1 MFCFSYGSSHTNTC
15 LIRPVDCSRVVIIFQ
30 RRRHLWFSWSVQDKS
45 ATSFDTVLC
54 AHSPTPAWIMVVYFT
69 VCDPLLVLYCFPKWM
84 WVCMYI
90 YTIKCFKQFHHSIP
104 YYAINLIQQPG
115 SNKNKGKKKAND
127 KTHFSHLRF
136 SSLCPFVCWT
146 PPTEVYFPSNHLC
159 SWWFVVKIIINR
171 LVLVLMIY

>member
-1 MFCFSYGSSHTNTC
+1 MVQLICSGQVGDFVRYG
-15 LIRPVDCSRVVIIFQ
+15 FM
-30 RRRHLWFSWSVQDKS
+30 
-45 ATSFDTVLC
+45 C
-54 AHSPTPAWIMVVYFT
+54 AFT
-69 VCDPLLVLYCFPKWM
+69 HAGVNYGRVLYSLWSPFSFILLPKM
-84 WVCMYI
+84 NVCV